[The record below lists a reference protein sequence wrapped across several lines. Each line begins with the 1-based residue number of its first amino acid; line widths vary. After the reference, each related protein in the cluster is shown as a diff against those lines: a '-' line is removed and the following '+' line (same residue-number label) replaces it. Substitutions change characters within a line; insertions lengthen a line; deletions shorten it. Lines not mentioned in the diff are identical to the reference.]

1 MYDQNG
7 KFVPTTKNSNAPAEI
22 RKRIASLRK
31 QLAREKKVK
40 DLLRKE
46 QALRDQIKG
55 CW

>member
-7 KFVPTTKNSNAPAEI
+7 KFVPPAKNPNAPAAI
-22 RKRIASLRK
+22 KRRIVALKR

-46 QALRDQIKG
+46 QVLRDQIKG
-55 CW
+55 GW